1 MLKLVIKCGYMRKT
15 IFFFTSLLL
24 TFILLNQVSAKQG
37 QAQNLDSTE
46 PVKNVKQVQNQEITQ
61 NQGEEQNLRIENTL
75 QGEAGEALQEGE
87 SIQDQVRSR
96 EDALAK
102 MQSKKLTMDEGAEIV
117 RERNNDVA
125 NRVHELLIERNESGT
140 KGGIGQQVRVIAQ
153 NQLKAQEEVQSRLS
167 NLEERPVWQRFF
179 LGQNQDA
186 VDGLQ
191 NALRNKQSELDEL
204 QTLLTDSTLSAADR
218 LAAEE
223 AFLELQAQQQL
234 IETHL
239 NNILGEFSVAG
250 FFRKMFGRS

>member
-1 MLKLVIKCGYMRKT
+1 MRKT

-102 MQSKKLTMDEGAEIV
+102 C
-117 RERNNDVA
+117 
-125 NRVHELLIERNESGT
+125 
-140 KGGIGQQVRVIAQ
+140 
-153 NQLKAQEEVQSRLS
+153 KAK
-167 NLEERPVWQRFF
+167 N
-179 LGQNQDA
+179 
-186 VDGLQ
+186 
-191 NALRNKQSELDEL
+191 
-204 QTLLTDSTLSAADR
+204 
-218 LAAEE
+218 
-223 AFLELQAQQQL
+223 
-234 IETHL
+234 
-239 NNILGEFSVAG
+239 
-250 FFRKMFGRS
+250 

>member
-1 MLKLVIKCGYMRKT
+1 MLKLVIKCGYMRKI

-75 QGEAGEALQEGE
+75 QGEALQEGE

-102 MQSKKLTMDEGAEIV
+102 MQSQKLTMNEGAQIV
-117 RERNNDVA
+117 KERNNDVA

-223 AFLELQAQQQL
+223 AFLELQAQQEL
-234 IETHL
+234 IEAHL